1 MRCGKGSLVRLWY
14 KTALCGVEPV
24 ALKEQRSH
32 RKDERLS
39 ERRGRVPGIHP
50 FKTLGALGAVLAGRE
65 EMRAEGVS
73 GGAGKGGLW
82 RGRQR
87 GGGSLKVPDRPWGA
101 RVPPAGRRER
111 GWMRVRSVS
120 ETLTSGLRCFR
131 FCIAVT
137 TFLCLLYFG

>member
-50 FKTLGALGAVLAGRE
+50 FNTLGALGAVLAGRE

-73 GGAGKGGLW
+73 GGAGKGGLR

-87 GGGSLKVPDRPWGA
+87 GGGVSEGAGQALGSAGPTRWPSGA
-101 RVPPAGRRER
+101 RLDARPF
-111 GWMRVRSVS
+111 S
-120 ETLTSGLRCFR
+120 F
-131 FCIAVT
+131 
-137 TFLCLLYFG
+137 

>member
-50 FKTLGALGAVLAGRE
+50 FNTLGALGAVLTGRE
-65 EMRAEGVS
+65 EKRAEGVS
-73 GGAGKGGLW
+73 GGAGSGV
-82 RGRQR
+82 
-87 GGGSLKVPDRPWGA
+87 GGSLKEPDRPWGA